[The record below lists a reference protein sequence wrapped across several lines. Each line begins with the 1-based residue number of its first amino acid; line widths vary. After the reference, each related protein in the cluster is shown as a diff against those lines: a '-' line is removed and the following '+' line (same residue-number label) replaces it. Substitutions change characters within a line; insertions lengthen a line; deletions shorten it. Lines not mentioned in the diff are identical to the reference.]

1 MANDFTDAA
10 LTRRRILAGIGAT
23 ALFPSLAA
31 LAQQSASPPSD
42 SQNQNSATEPPTD
55 PLAHNDPLTKENPD
69 SWTPPKTD
77 AGDVNVFKYS
87 FAEGHNRVS
96 DGGWARQVTV
106 RDLPIATSLAGVN
119 MRLKSGAIRELHW
132 HVPAEWAFMLY
143 GTARITGVDTE
154 GRGFVSDIGKGDLWY
169 FPGGVPHSI
178 QGLGPDG
185 CEFLLV
191 FDDGRFSE
199 FDTFLITDW
208 FDHTPKEVLAKD
220 LNQPESVFDHVPKK
234 ELYIFN
240 APLPDSLESDLKRAI
255 GPKGKVQNPFDFHMT
270 AQPPDIKRKGGEIR
284 IVDSTK
290 FKASITVAAALV
302 TLRPGALRELHWHPN
317 ADEWQY
323 YITGKARM
331 TVFTG
336 GGKARTMDFQEGD
349 VGYIQQSLPHY
360 IENTGDTD
368 LEFLEIFKSDRYE
381 DISLGQWISHLPTEL
396 VEAHLH
402 LGREVIDSVPKE
414 KAGVLPL

>member
-1 MANDFTDAA
+1 MENPIDKE
-10 LTRRRILAGIGAT
+10 LTRRMMLAGIGVT
-23 ALFPSLAA
+23 ALIPYGVA

-42 SQNQNSATEPPTD
+42 THNQNTAADQPTD
-55 PLAHNDPLTKENPD
+55 PVPHNQPLTDQNPD
-69 SWTPPKTD
+69 SWSPPKTD
-77 AGDVNVFKYS
+77 AGDVNAFKYS
-87 FAEGHNRVS
+87 FAMGHNRVS

-106 RDLPIATSLAGVN
+106 RDLPISTTLAGVN

-132 HVPAEWAFMLY
+132 HIPAEWAFMLY
-143 GTARITGVDTE
+143 GTARITGVDTY
-154 GRGFVSDIGKGDLWY
+154 GRSFVSDIGKGDLWY
-169 FPGGVPHSI
+169 FPGGIPHSI

-208 FDHTPKEVLAKD
+208 FDHTPPEILAKD
-220 LNQPESVFDHVPKK
+220 LNVPEKTLDPVPKK

-240 APLPDSLESDLKRAI
+240 APLPDSLEADLKRAI
-255 GPKGKVQNPFDFHMT
+255 GPEGKVPDSFDFHMT
-270 AQPPDIKRKGGEIR
+270 AQPPDIKRTGGEIR
-284 IVDSTK
+284 IVDSSK
-290 FKASITVAAALV
+290 FKASVTVASALV
-302 TLRPGALRELHWHPN
+302 LLHPGALRELHWHPN

-323 YITGKARM
+323 YISGKGRM

-368 LEFLEIFKSDRYE
+368 LEFLEIFKSDIYQ

-402 LGREVIDSVPKE
+402 LGREVIESVPKE
-414 KAGVLPL
+414 KAGILPL